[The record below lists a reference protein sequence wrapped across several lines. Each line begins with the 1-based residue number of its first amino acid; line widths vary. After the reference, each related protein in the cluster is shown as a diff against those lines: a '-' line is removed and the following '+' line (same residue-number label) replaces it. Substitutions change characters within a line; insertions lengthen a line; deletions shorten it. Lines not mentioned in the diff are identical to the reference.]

1 MTPPDDGDFSKTARQ
16 APSARARRARW
27 VFAAAVLLVLA
38 GVIGGW
44 AMRKTLARKV
54 LADWCS
60 GRELVCSTRFDELG
74 LTGAVMDDLSVTG
87 QGQAAF
93 EASKV
98 RVRLDWP
105 GLFRPRVTAIELDAP
120 ALHGTLSDGQLGF
133 HGLERLVPSGGSG
146 GGGAL
151 PAVDIREGR
160 ILIGTSAGEVSA
172 RVSASGV
179 FPDDAKASITLDP
192 ASLDEPQGYLRWSG
206 GVADLIAKDGQ
217 LEGQVNLTLE
227 EMRTDDVTLSDTEL
241 VASLESGIDETAPA
255 RLVWEGR
262 VAEASGAD
270 FALTAL
276 QASGHARLDRI
287 TGASVEELFAALTEA
302 DVQLDA
308 GQTRW
313 RNYAADT
320 GHIEASLR
328 KTDDVIAGP
337 SEIALTDV
345 TIPQGRAG
353 ALTAAGDLSWAK
365 ESGGRF
371 VGQISTTNAAL
382 SETASDTLLNRV
394 KLPAPLTAH
403 GASLRAALGRALSDF
418 GAASRVN
425 VTAHNG
431 AVALEAQDDAS
442 LSAASGLALS
452 VSAPRPERTWFSLK
466 GGQTF
471 VGGNVTLKGGG
482 APRLSADL
490 ESLTFGSGGLRVDAR
505 SVDVSPWR
513 ANGTRFGMSLSSLT
527 VHSTPDDLSVNA
539 DGSVSLSGPVFGIEL
554 AESRLSGAIQVING
568 EDGLRVEPVNQ
579 PCLLFDTQGV
589 KLGGVAFQPN
599 RLNLCPRQ
607 GAFMKPGNGDASG
620 TASLGDVSW
629 PFESKSVTGVLNL
642 EKAAIDW
649 SVRKGFSLA
658 LSSPELGLPMNIGD
672 RTLSIDAAR
681 PRVRLATA
689 KGKVPALSAMLGP
702 TVFGGSLIPAKVS
715 ADEIR
720 FDGAIG
726 AAGLSGDLA
735 GDAVLI
741 RDFRDDPVY
750 QPLLSDLTAQMHEWQ
765 LALHGPL
772 RLQAS
777 DVPVGEIT
785 ADINVLTL
793 DGTARVATR
802 VLEFRKGGL
811 QPVMLSERLRGVYT
825 DAAGSM
831 EAVSDV
837 VIDGGRLAGTADVS
851 VSDFGFQ
858 TTRLGRVENVDGQV
872 HFADLFTL
880 STDPTQVL
888 TVGGMNPGIPLLDGR
903 IVFALSG
910 GKVLVVESAAF
921 PFAGGTLALAPF
933 DWTLG
938 ADTQHVEVTADA
950 IELAEL
956 VRILKLPKIEA
967 EGTVSGRFPIDVE
980 RSNVL
985 IRDAR
990 LFADDSGGRV
1000 AYLGD
1005 AADSAARSDA
1015 NVRLAFEALKDFDF
1029 TVLEVGLDGNVAD
1042 RVKITLKLAGKS
1054 RNDITYGANAH
1065 IVRGQPFEFNIA
1077 VDSAL
1082 AELFRSS
1089 QFYTNQ
1095 QKLTDFVVEEV
1106 LTDRGLKIQEDE

>member
-1 MTPPDDGDFSKTARQ
+1 MTSPDDGDFSKAARQ
-16 APSARARRARW
+16 APSAHARRARW
-27 VFAAAVLLVLA
+27 VLAVAVLLVLV
-38 GVIGGW
+38 GVVGGW
-44 AMRKTLARKV
+44 AMRKAIARKV
-54 LADWCS
+54 LADWCA
-60 GRELVCSTRFDELG
+60 GRELVCSARFDELG
-74 LTGAVMDDLSVTG
+74 FTGAVMDGLSVTG
-87 QGQAAF
+87 QGQTAF
-93 EASKV
+93 EARKV
-98 RVRLDWP
+98 RVRLAWP

-120 ALHGTLSDGQLGF
+120 VVHGTLSDGKLGF
-133 HGLERLVPSGGSG
+133 HGLERLVPSGGKG
-146 GGGAL
+146 GGGPL
-151 PAVDIREGR
+151 PAVDLREGR
-160 ILIGTSAGEVSA
+160 ILIATSAGEVSA

-179 FPDDAKASITLDP
+179 FPKDAQASITLDP

-206 GVADLIAKDGQ
+206 GAADLMATDGQ
-217 LEGQVNLTLE
+217 LEGQVSLTLE

-241 VASLESGIDETAPA
+241 VASLESGADETEPA

-262 VAEASGAD
+262 VGQASGAD
-270 FALTAL
+270 FALADL
-276 QASGHARLDRI
+276 QASGQARLDRI
-287 TGASVEELFAALTEA
+287 TGASVEELFAALTQA

-308 GQTRW
+308 GKTRW
-313 RNYAADT
+313 RDYTAGA
-320 GHIEASLR
+320 GYIEASLH

-337 SEIALTDV
+337 SEVALTDV
-345 TIPQGRAG
+345 AIPQGRAG
-353 ALTAAGDLSWAK
+353 AVAAAGDLSWAK
-365 ESGGRF
+365 ETGGRF
-371 VGQISTTNAAL
+371 VGQISTTHAAL
-382 SETASDTLLNRV
+382 SESASDALLSRV

-418 GAASRVN
+418 GAASRVRM
-425 VTAHNG
+425 TAYNG
-431 AVALEAQDDAS
+431 TVALEARDDAS

-452 VSAPRPERTWFSLK
+452 VSARRPEGVWFSRK
-466 GGQTF
+466 DGQTIL
-471 VGGNVTLKGGG
+471 GGHVTLKGGG

-490 ESLTFGSGGLRVDAR
+490 ESLTFGSSGMIMDAR
-505 SVDVSPWR
+505 SVAVSPWR
-513 ANGTRFGMSLSSLT
+513 VNATRFGLSLSSLT
-527 VHSTPDDLSVNA
+527 INSKPDDLSVKA

-554 AESRLSGAIQVING
+554 AESRLSGAIQLTST
-568 EDGLRVEPVNQ
+568 EDGLRIEPVNQ

-589 KLGGVAFQPN
+589 KLGGVAFQSN
-599 RLNLCPRQ
+599 KLNLCPRQ
-607 GAFMKPGNGDASG
+607 GAFMTPREGDASG
-620 TASLGDVSW
+620 TASLADVSW

-642 EKAAIDW
+642 ENAAIDW
-649 SVRKGFSLA
+649 SVRKDFTLA

-672 RTLSIDAAR
+672 RTLTIDAAR
-681 PRVRLATA
+681 PRVRLVTA
-689 KGKVPALSAMLGP
+689 KGKVPALAAMLGP

-720 FDGAIG
+720 FDGVIG
-726 AAGLSGDLA
+726 AGGLSGDLA

-777 DVPVGEIT
+777 DVPVGELT

-837 VIDGGRLAGTADVS
+837 IIDGGRLAGTADVS

-858 TTRLGRVENVDGQV
+858 TTRLGRVANVDGDV

-880 STDPTQVL
+880 STDPAQVL
-888 TVGGMNPGIPLLDGR
+888 TIGSMNPGIPLSDGR
-903 IVFALSG
+903 IMFALSG
-910 GKVLVVESAAF
+910 GKVLTVESAAF
-921 PFAGGTLALAPF
+921 PFAGGELALAPF

-938 ADTQHVEVTADA
+938 ADKQHVEVTADA
-950 IELAEL
+950 IDLAEL

-967 EGTVSGRFPIDVE
+967 EGTVSGRFPIDVD
-980 RSNVL
+980 RSKVL
-985 IRDAR
+985 IRHAR

-1015 NVRLAFEALKDFDF
+1015 NVHLAFEALKDFDF
-1029 TVLEVGLDGNVAD
+1029 TVLEVGLDGDVTD

-1054 RNDITYGANAH
+1054 RNDIAYGANAQ

-1106 LTDRGLKIQEDE
+1106 MTDRGFKVQKDE

>member
-1 MTPPDDGDFSKTARQ
+1 MTPPDDRDFSKTASNV
-16 APSARARRARW
+16 PSARARRTRRL
-27 VFAAAVLLVLA
+27 FAAVVLLVLT
-38 GVIGGW
+38 GVIAGW
-44 AMRKTLARKV
+44 AMRKTIARHV
-54 LADWCS
+54 LADWCA
-60 GRELVCSTRFDELG
+60 GRELVCSGRFDQLG
-74 LTGAVMDDLSVTG
+74 LNSAVISDLSVTG
-87 QGQAAF
+87 QGQTAF
-93 EASKV
+93 EASEV

-105 GLFRPRVTAIELDAP
+105 GLFSPRAAGIELDAP
-120 ALHGTLSDGQLGF
+120 VVYGALSNGTLGF

-151 PAVDIREGR
+151 PSVDIRDGR

-172 RVSASGV
+172 HVSASGV
-179 FPDDAKASITLDP
+179 FPADAQASITLDP
-192 ASLDEPQGYLRWSG
+192 ASLDEPQGYMRWSG
-206 GVADLIAKDGQ
+206 GVADIIARNGQ
-217 LEGQVNLTLE
+217 LEGRLNLTLE
-227 EMRTDDVTLSDTEL
+227 EMRTDDVTLSDADL
-241 VASLESGIDETAPA
+241 VASLESGSDETAPA

-270 FALTAL
+270 FALAAL

-287 TGASVEELFAALTEA
+287 TGASAEELFAALTEA
-302 DVQLDA
+302 DFQLDA
-308 GQTRW
+308 GKTRW
-313 RNYAADT
+313 RDYSA
-320 GHIEASLR
+320 GSGQIEASLR

-337 SEIALTDV
+337 SEVALTDV
-345 TIPQGRAG
+345 TIPQGEAG
-353 ALTAAGDLSWAK
+353 TFTAAGDLSWTEEK
-365 ESGGRF
+365 GGRF
-371 VGQISTTNAAL
+371 IGQVAASNASL
-382 SETASDTLLNRV
+382 SETVSDSLLGRV

-403 GASLRAALGRALSDF
+403 GTSLRAALGRALSDF
-418 GAASRVN
+418 GAGSQVGVSVRE
-425 VTAHNG
+425 G
-431 AVALEAQDDAS
+431 AVALDAQDAAS
-442 LSAASGLALS
+442 LTAASGLVLS
-452 VSAPRPERTWFSLK
+452 VSPKRVGQTWFSLH

-471 VGGNVTLKGGG
+471 VGGNVSLKGGG

-490 ESLTFGSGGLRVDAR
+490 ESLTFGSNGLLIDAR
-505 SVDVSPWR
+505 SVALSPWSV
-513 ANGTRFGMSLSSLT
+513 NGTRFGMDLSSLT
-527 VHSTPDDLSVNA
+527 VNSKPDDIGVTA
-539 DGSVSLSGPVFGIEL
+539 GGSVSLSGPVFGIEL
-554 AESRLSGAIQVING
+554 AESRLSGAIQVINR
-568 EDGLRVEPVNQ
+568 ERGLRVEPVNE
-579 PCLLFDTQGV
+579 PCLLLDTQGV

-599 RLNLCPRQ
+599 RLNLCPRR
-607 GAFMKPGNGDASG
+607 GAFMRPGNGNASG

-642 EKAAIDW
+642 KDAAIDW
-649 SVRKGFSLA
+649 SVRKGFTLA
-658 LSSPELGLPMNIGD
+658 LSSPELGLPMDIGD
-672 RTLSIDAAR
+672 RALSIDATS

-689 KGKVPALSAMLGP
+689 KGKVPALAATLGG

-715 ADEIR
+715 ANEIH

-726 AAGLSGDLA
+726 SGGLSGDLA
-735 GDAVLI
+735 GNAVLI

-765 LALHGPL
+765 LALKGPL

-793 DGTARVATR
+793 DGTARVATH

-811 QPVMLSERLRGVYT
+811 QPVMLSELLRGVYT
-825 DAAGSM
+825 DAAGKM

-837 VIDGGRLAGTADVS
+837 VIDGGRLAGTADVT

-888 TVGGMNPGIPLLDGR
+888 TVGGMNPGIPLRDGR
-903 IVFALSG
+903 IVFAFSG
-910 GKVLVVESAAF
+910 GKVLAVESAAF
-921 PFAGGTLALAPF
+921 PFSGGTLALSPF

-950 IELAEL
+950 IDLAEL

-967 EGTVSGRFPIDVE
+967 QGTVSGRFPIDVE
-980 RSNVL
+980 RSKVL

-990 LFADDSGGRV
+990 LFADDTGGRV

-1042 RVKITLKLAGKS
+1042 RVTITLKLAGTS
-1054 RNDITYGANAH
+1054 RNDISYGSNAH

-1106 LTDRGLKIQEDE
+1106 LTDRGLEIQEDE